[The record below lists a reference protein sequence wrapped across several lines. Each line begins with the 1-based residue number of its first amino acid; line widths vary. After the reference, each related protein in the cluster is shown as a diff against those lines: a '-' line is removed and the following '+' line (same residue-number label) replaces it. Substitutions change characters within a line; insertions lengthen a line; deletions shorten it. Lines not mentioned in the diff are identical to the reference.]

1 MARVAWSYWNTRTRT
16 HTHTHTHT
24 HTLIPWYLDACWLSK
39 NTCWLS
45 KNTWRVKEHVT
56 DTRTLRLFGRD
67 ATSPGIADILGQKKM
82 ALFYKKKNW
91 QPADAKLRL
100 IVARTYKELGKI
112 SEKVNVLVHL
122 CCKFIFPKKIYP
134 GVMTWPSD
142 IFSVPCFYFSHFFF
156 IFYSGRHDFRAP

>member
-1 MARVAWSYWNTRTRT
+1 
-16 HTHTHTHT
+16 
-24 HTLIPWYLDACWLSK
+24 
-39 NTCWLS
+39 
-45 KNTWRVKEHVT
+45 
-56 DTRTLRLFGRD
+56 
-67 ATSPGIADILGQKKM
+67 M

-134 GVMTWPSD
+134 GVITWPSD

-156 IFYSGRHDFRAP
+156 ILYSGRHDLALRHLQRAVLLRPGFLFFEKIGFARISFYFVFFLDFSPLTASTTLVFVVFVPFF